1 MKRQKKFVARQ
12 DKSFHIVCND
22 RIRATQVRLIQE
34 GQESMVCATSEA
46 QRIAKEQGLD
56 LIVVSGN
63 AEPPVC
69 KIMELNKFLYQQRQ
83 KEKHQAK
90 QARASAVELKEMRFG
105 LNIDEH
111 DINTKI
117 KKVQEM
123 LDKGATVTL
132 TVVLKG
138 RERSQRS
145 FAKDM
150 LISVAEK
157 LEVELD
163 SISQS
168 YNRVSAKIR

>member
-1 MKRQKKFVARQ
+1 
-12 DKSFHIVCND
+12 
-22 RIRATQVRLIQE
+22 
-34 GQESMVCATSEA
+34 MVCATSEA

>member
-12 DKSFHIVCND
+12 DKNFHIVCND
-22 RIRATQVRLIQE
+22 RIRDKQVRLVQE
-34 GQESMVCATSEA
+34 EGESIVCDTSEA
-46 QRIAKEQGLD
+46 QTIAKEQGLD
-56 LIVVSGN
+56 LIVVSDN
-63 AEPPVC
+63 TNPPVC

-90 QARASAVELKEMRFG
+90 QARASAIELKEMRFG
-105 LNIDEH
+105 LNIDEN

-150 LISVAEK
+150 LVSIAEK
-157 LEVELD
+157 LEVDLD
-163 SISQS
+163 IISQS
-168 YNRVSAKIR
+168 YNRVSAKIK

>member
-1 MKRQKKFVARQ
+1 
-12 DKSFHIVCND
+12 
-22 RIRATQVRLIQE
+22 
-34 GQESMVCATSEA
+34 MVCATSEA

-157 LEVELD
+157 LEVKLD